1 MSKCKF
7 CGCTCCNHTTG
18 TDAYM
23 FSEEYAQKMAEIS
36 ADTEATPAHLHG
48 HIVCE
53 VHPDEDI
60 KALAAELSS
69 FVD

>member
-1 MSKCKF
+1 MSCKC
-7 CGCTCCNHTTG
+7 CGCTCHEHTTD
-18 TDAYM
+18 TDVYM

-36 ADTEATPAHLHG
+36 ADTEATPISLHG

-60 KALAAELSS
+60 RVLAAELSS
-69 FVD
+69 LVD

>member
-1 MSKCKF
+1 
-7 CGCTCCNHTTG
+7 
-18 TDAYM
+18 M

-36 ADTEATPAHLHG
+36 ADTEATPVRLHG

-60 KALAAELSS
+60 KVLAAELSS
-69 FVD
+69 LID

>member
-1 MSKCKF
+1 MGCKC
-7 CGCTCCNHTTG
+7 CGCTCHKHTAD

-36 ADTEATPAHLHG
+36 ADTEATPMSLHG

-60 KALAAELSS
+60 KVLAAELSS
-69 FVD
+69 LID

>member
-1 MSKCKF
+1 MSCKR
-7 CGCTCCNHTTG
+7 CGCTCHG
-18 TDAYM
+18 HAADTDAYM

-36 ADTEATPAHLHG
+36 ADFEATPVSLHG

-60 KALAAELSS
+60 KILAAELSS
-69 FVD
+69 LVD

>member
-1 MSKCKF
+1 MSCKC
-7 CGCTCCNHTTG
+7 CGCACHEHTTD

-36 ADTEATPAHLHG
+36 ADTEATPMSLHG

-53 VHPDEDI
+53 VHLDEDI

-69 FVD
+69 LVD

>member
-1 MSKCKF
+1 
-7 CGCTCCNHTTG
+7 
-18 TDAYM
+18 M

-36 ADTEATPAHLHG
+36 ADTEATPMHLHG

-60 KALAAELSS
+60 KVLAAALSS
-69 FVD
+69 LID

>member
-1 MSKCKF
+1 MSCKC
-7 CGCTCCNHTTG
+7 CGCTCHKHTTD

-36 ADTEATPAHLHG
+36 ADTEVTPMSLHG

-69 FVD
+69 LVD